1 MMTGSVS
8 YPTQAFQAK
17 KNQVGPPR
25 VRFDPNL
32 HTRSQLLSQIDEL
45 LQASGDRILI
55 GSLGRA
61 AAIGSEAEFVVKRET
76 IERKR
81 RGWARD
87 IDILVPGR
95 DVVESCSPFPVD
107 TTAITAHDQ
116 RLVFENGSCWLV
128 DDLLNLAMEVSAEVF
143 HPYSAT
149 LFGDLKVTTFSPM
162 THYAL
167 LFVIY
172 EGHHRYG
179 FVRRWMA
186 QQSGVEMTGGHA
198 ELYQP
203 FFEFYRAR
211 QRNLMNHARCLYRN
225 IVPQRVRYL
234 AHPTLSRLR
243 SLVQR
248 GVKLRGIE

>member
-1 MMTGSVS
+1 
-8 YPTQAFQAK
+8 
-17 KNQVGPPR
+17 
-25 VRFDPNL
+25 VRFDPNE
-32 HTRSQLLSQIDEL
+32 HTRGRLLSQVDEL

-61 AAIGSEAEFVVKRET
+61 AAIGSEAEFALKRET

-81 RGWARD
+81 GGWARD
-87 IDILVPGR
+87 IDIIVRGR

-116 RLVFENGSCWLV
+116 RLVFENGHCWLV
-128 DDLLNLAMEVSAEVF
+128 DDLLNLAVEVSADAF
-143 HPYSAT
+143 QPYST
-149 LFGDLKVTTFSPM
+149 KLFGEVTVTTFSPS

-179 FVRRWMA
+179 LVRRWMA
-186 QQSGVEMTGGHA
+186 QQSGVEMTGVHA

-225 IVPQRVRYL
+225 VVPQRVRYL

-243 SLVQR
+243 SLFQR
-248 GVKLRGIE
+248 GMERPTVIA